1 MKRVIHYIATFSLI
15 VLSMIIISFLKAPI
29 SASASTKDLDLSK
42 LDIGMQCA
50 AVMNSAEYEGTL
62 YFSYNNVL
70 YGYNSSMA
78 GKGVQPRVFLKSID
92 SEKPFMIHKGYFYYY
107 TRETQNTLYRTKIG
121 SDSKKRVSKGVYK
134 IITVQDDR
142 VYFKAKKYYYS
153 VRTDGKDLKCIF
165 KNKWNASPD
174 DVSDIA
180 SDTMYIFNG
189 KMFYSKG
196 LRETNGP
203 AERHDHMLCVM
214 NLKDGTKKTL
224 LDPDGVDSSFRFYEL
239 EGELYVRYSNYLKK
253 AEVIYRY
260 DAKKDS
266 LVLVEGADKH
276 FSHIIGTDGKYL
288 YAAPDEYDVFYGS
301 QEKGRADVYRIGKD
315 WHQEFLFTINKEVS
329 IYTPDLY
336 FSDTNGIYYIF
347 YYEDEEY
354 PQRYCF
360 DSSGNPVYRE
370 SDCFLTPG
378 LCQIEAAVNDDGDPV
393 PFLLDDDGMMIC
405 DVHMTIRNDELY
417 VTCIGQGNTGG
428 AKRVNLPKKLK

>member
-1 MKRVIHYIATFSLI
+1 MKRVINYIATFSLI
-15 VLSMIIISFLKAPI
+15 ILSVIAICCFKATI
-29 SASASTKDLDLSK
+29 SASASIKDLDLSK
-42 LDIGMQCA
+42 LDIGIQCA

-107 TRETQNTLYRTKIG
+107 TRKTQNTLYRTKIG

-134 IITVQDDR
+134 IITIQDDR

-165 KNKWNASPD
+165 KNKWNASLD

-189 KMFYSKG
+189 
-196 LRETNGP
+196 N
-203 AERHDHMLCVM
+203 M

-315 WHQEFLFTINKEVS
+315 WHQEFLFSINKEVS

-405 DVHMTIRNDELY
+405 DVHMTIRNDELF

-428 AKRVNLPKKLK
+428 AKRVNLP

>member
-15 VLSMIIISFLKAPI
+15 VLSMIVISFSKAPI

-50 AVMNSAEYEGTL
+50 AVMNSDEYEGTL

-92 SEKPFMIHKGYFYYY
+92 SEKPFIIYKGYFYYY

-196 LRETNGP
+196 FRETNGP
-203 AERHDHMLCVM
+203 SERHDHMLCVM

-224 LDPDGVDSSFRFYEL
+224 LDPVGVDSSFRFYEL

-276 FSHIIGTDGKYL
+276 FSHIIGTDG
-288 YAAPDEYDVFYGS
+288 
-301 QEKGRADVYRIGKD
+301 
-315 WHQEFLFTINKEVS
+315 
-329 IYTPDLY
+329 
-336 FSDTNGIYYIF
+336 
-347 YYEDEEY
+347 
-354 PQRYCF
+354 
-360 DSSGNPVYRE
+360 
-370 SDCFLTPG
+370 
-378 LCQIEAAVNDDGDPV
+378 
-393 PFLLDDDGMMIC
+393 
-405 DVHMTIRNDELY
+405 
-417 VTCIGQGNTGG
+417 
-428 AKRVNLPKKLK
+428 

>member
-1 MKRVIHYIATFSLI
+1 MKRVIYSTAAFLFII
-15 VLSMIIISFLKAPI
+15 LSMIVISFFKIPI
-29 SASASTKDLDLSK
+29 SASASIKDLDLSK

-50 AVMNSAEYEGTL
+50 AVMNSDEYEGTL

-92 SEKPFMIHKGYFYYY
+92 SEKPFMIYKGYFYYY

-165 KNKWNASPD
+165 KNKWNASLD

-203 AERHDHMLCVM
+203 YERHDHKLCVM

-301 QEKGRADVYRIGKD
+301 RTKGQADIYRISKD
-315 WHQEFLFTINKEVS
+315 WHQESLFTIKDAFLP
-329 IYTPDLY
+329 TDALY
-336 FSDTNGIYYIF
+336 FTDTNGAYYVF
-347 YYEDEEY
+347 NYEDDEY
-354 PQRYCF
+354 PLHYCI
-360 DSSGNPVYRE
+360 DSNGTPVHSE
-370 SDCFLTPG
+370 SDSFLTPG

-428 AKRVNLPKKLK
+428 AKRVNLP